1 MARNGYQ
8 SFDSDSHVGPAAD
21 RQAHT
26 VLGQCRRVLRAR
38 QARLGAAYGEVP
50 SVP

>member
-1 MARNGYQ
+1 MAHNGYQ
-8 SFDSDSHVGPAAD
+8 RFDSDTHVGPAVD

-26 VLGQCRRVLRAR
+26 VLGQCRRVLRPR
-38 QARLGAAYGEVP
+38 QARLGSVYGEAP

>member
-1 MARNGYQ
+1 MARDGYQ

-26 VLGQCRRVLRAR
+26 VLGQCRRVLRTR
-38 QARLGAAYGEVP
+38 QARLGSAYGEVP